1 MSMLS
6 KERFLQ
12 FFHREPTPSFHQ
24 FVKKSVIVS
33 YLGKEKPLTEL
44 VQSGRLKEADLR
56 LMYEQIQNR
65 DAYLSAFYDRSLQ
78 VHEKTVVGTVAAL
91 SLENPMPK
99 SAIDNDKETRYKNV
113 IRNLF
118 YREILEETKS
128 GISNVPSFWTVMTD
142 FYLRGRIDYKL
153 ITPSALHYMRE
164 NKISSNFSSF
174 YFRASIMNPYLV
186 YSLQEQYFQ
195 GERIFTPTLGWGSY
209 LTGFL
214 ASPRVR
220 EYVGVDVIPSV
231 CRKIEAVGKS
241 VENVKV
247 DIYCKGSEILAKN
260 AAFRRKYAGHFD
272 TVFFSPPYYELE
284 MYAGDAQSVR
294 KYKTYPEWLEGYWRP
309 TMELCRHVLVKGG
322 GAEGSTNRTNHNSLV
337 KGGLVK
343 GGGAEGSTNRTN
355 HTGLGQLCFIISDY
369 EGHSLVKDM
378 KAIAVEEGFRFIKK
392 IPMLNK
398 QVNYREKDRGEQI
411 LFFR

>member
-1 MSMLS
+1 MMMLS

-24 FVKKSVIVS
+24 FVQKSVVVS
-33 YLGKEKPLTEL
+33 YLGKEKRLTEL
-44 VQSGRLKEADLR
+44 VDSGRLKEADLR

-65 DAYLSAFYDRSLQ
+65 DVYLSAFYDRSLQ
-78 VHEKTVVGTVAAL
+78 VHEKTAVGTITAL
-91 SLENPMPK
+91 SLEKPMPK

-128 GISNVPSFWTVMTD
+128 GIANVPSFWTVVTD

-231 CRKIEAVGKS
+231 CKKVEAVGKS
-241 VENVKV
+241 VGNNVKV

-309 TMELCRHVLVKGG
+309 TVELCRHVLVKGG
-322 GAEGSTNRTNHNSLV
+322 GSTNRN
-337 KGGLVK
+337 
-343 GGGAEGSTNRTN
+343 
-355 HTGLGQLCFIISDY
+355 GLGSGGQMCFIISDY

-378 KAIAVEEGFRFIKK
+378 KAIAEQEGFRFVKK